1 MDDFSKSGKVE
12 FPVIGMNCGGC
23 AKKVKRH
30 LEEVDGV
37 VNADVSH
44 ESKNAVVEFDPGKT
58 DVEALKSVVTGLDYK
73 VEWPESEQAEFGV
86 YGMTCGGCSGKV
98 QKALA
103 AAEGVISA
111 DVSHEEDK
119 ATVVFDPSKTDIGAL
134 KAIAVETGYALEPKV
149 EGAETVD
156 FDVYGMTCGGCSGK
170 VKKALEAVD
179 GVISADISH
188 EEDKATIEYDP
199 AKTGPEALKAVVVET
214 GYTLEPKAKEAPA
227 SETAEFGVY
236 GMTCGHCS
244 GTVTEA
250 LEAVDGVTRADVSHE
265 EDKATVEFDPSK
277 TGIGALKAAVV
288 EAGYALEPTEEPA
301 EDPAGETAAPEIK
314 FAEGYK
320 INITGMTCSSCA
332 GRIETALNEAE
343 GIEEASVN
351 LALENATINYDPAKI
366 SAEEIKKIVADTG
379 YGAEEVKKPGAGGHA
394 TLDITGMT
402 CSSCSGRIETALN
415 AAPGVSSATVN
426 LAIENATIDFDPTV
440 TSAAALVK
448 VVEEAGYGARI
459 KDESDDDGAEE
470 KERLKKM
477 RYLLIFSALLTAP
490 LVAQM
495 ISVFL
500 NLGFHLKPWMEVVL
514 ATPVQFYVGARYYVG
529 AWHAFKAK
537 AGNMDMLVAIGTTAA
552 YFYSLWLVYTLGS
565 AAQGALYFEASTV
578 VITLVLAGKYM
589 ENSAKRSASSALRQL
604 LGLRP
609 TSATILT
616 ADGEVVTPIDQV
628 KIGDVALLR
637 PGGRVPVDGVIIE
650 GESELDEALITGE
663 SMPVLRRVGDEVIA
677 GAINGGGVLKIE
689 TTRVGE
695 DTTLAKVASMV
706 ESAQVGKAPIQKL
719 VDQISAIFVPT
730 IIVIAIV
737 TFIVWM
743 MTGASFETSIV
754 AMISVLV
761 IACPCALGLATPT
774 ALVAGT
780 GSGAKAGILIR
791 DIETL
796 ERAKTIDAV
805 VFDKTGTLTEGKPT
819 VAAIRAF
826 EGDEESLLALGA
838 AAQSGSEHPLG
849 KAIVA
854 EAEARGIT
862 PPAAKDA
869 RATAGEGIEV
879 SVDGETIRMGR
890 GRFAV
895 ADMDPAQEKLALD
908 MREGGRTVVW
918 LSKGGRAVG
927 LVAYTDPIRPE
938 AKAAVAQLHKRGVEA
953 YLMTG
958 DNAETAAKV
967 AAELGIDKVIAD
979 MRPEDKAREVKA
991 LQEGGKHVAMVG
1003 DGVNDAPAL
1012 AEATLGIA
1020 MGGGADVAIE
1030 TAGFVLMRNDPQLVA
1045 AALDV
1050 SAKTATKIK
1059 QNLFWAFAYNT
1070 VGIPVAA
1077 LGFLNPAVAGAAM
1090 AFSSVFVVTNSLL
1103 LKRWKPEVGK

>member
-1 MDDFSKSGKVE
+1 MDDFSKSSKVE

-30 LEEVDGV
+30 LEEVAGV
-37 VNADVSH
+37 ASAEVSH
-44 ESKNAVVEFDPGKT
+44 ESALAEVEYDPRQTDIDALKAVVI
-58 DVEALKSVVTGLDYK
+58 GLDYK
-73 VEWPESEQAEFGV
+73 VE
-86 YGMTCGGCSGKV
+86 K
-98 QKALA
+98 
-103 AAEGVISA
+103 
-111 DVSHEEDK
+111 
-119 ATVVFDPSKTDIGAL
+119 
-134 KAIAVETGYALEPKV
+134 
-149 EGAETVD
+149 
-156 FDVYGMTCGGCSGK
+156 
-170 VKKALEAVD
+170 
-179 GVISADISH
+179 
-188 EEDKATIEYDP
+188 
-199 AKTGPEALKAVVVET
+199 PEAESAV
-214 GYTLEPKAKEAPA
+214 
-227 SETAEFGVY
+227 FNVY

-244 GTVTEA
+244 GSVSAA
-250 LEAVDGVTRADVSHE
+250 LQAVDGVVKADVSHE
-265 EDKATVEFDPSK
+265 DDRAAVLFDPSK
-277 TGIGALKAAVV
+277 TNLEALQAAVV
-288 EAGYALEPTEEPA
+288 EAGYTLAPQAEMAEETPPT
-301 EDPAGETAAPEIK
+301 PEIK
-314 FAEGYK
+314 FAEGFK

-343 GIEEASVN
+343 GIDEASVN
-351 LALENATINYDPAKI
+351 LALENATISYDPAKI
-366 SAEEIKKIVADTG
+366 SPDEIKKIVAESG
-379 YGAEEVKKPGAGGHA
+379 YGAEDIKPASGGQA

-402 CSSCSGRIETALN
+402 CSSCAGRIEAALQ
-415 AAPGVSSATVN
+415 AATGVTSATVN
-426 LAIENATIDFDPTV
+426 LAIESATISFDPTL

-448 VVEEAGYGARI
+448 VVEEAGYGAKI
-459 KDESDDDGAEE
+459 KDQTDEDGAAEAA
-470 KERLKKM
+470 RLQKQ
-477 RYLLIFSALLTAP
+477 RNLLIFSALLTTP
-490 LVAQM
+490 LVLQM
-495 ISVFL
+495 VSTFL
-500 NLGFHLKPWMEVVL
+500 GLGFHLKPWMEIIL
-514 ATPVQFYVGARYYVG
+514 ATPVQFYVGSRYYIG
-529 AWHAFKAK
+529 AWHALKAK

-552 YFYSLWLVYTLGS
+552 FAYSLWLVYSLGD
-565 AAQGALYFEASTV
+565 AAAGELYFEASTV

-589 ENSAKRSASSALRQL
+589 ENTAKRSASSALRQL

-616 ADGEVVTPIDQV
+616 ADGEVTTPIDHV

-719 VDQISAIFVPT
+719 VDKISAIFVPT
-730 IIVIAIV
+730 IIVIAIL
-737 TFIVWM
+737 TFIAWQL
-743 MTGASFETSIV
+743 TGASFETSIV

-796 ERAKTIDAV
+796 ERAKSIDAV

-819 VAAIRAF
+819 VAEIAAF
-826 EGDEESLLALGA
+826 EGDEASLLALGA

-862 PPAAKDA
+862 PHAASNAK
-869 RATAGEGIEV
+869 ATAGEGIEV
-879 SVDGETIRMGR
+879 TVDGETIRMGR

-895 ADMDPAQEKLALD
+895 VKMDPAQEAKALE
-908 MREGGRTVVW
+908 MRAGGRTVVW
-918 LSKGGRAVG
+918 LSKAGKALG
-927 LVAYTDPIRPE
+927 LVAYVDAVRPE
-938 AKAAVAQLHKRGVEA
+938 AKAAVEQLHKRGVEA

-967 AAELGIDKVIAD
+967 AEELGIDKVIAD

-991 LQEGGKHVAMVG
+991 LQTAGKHVAMVG

-1050 SAKTATKIK
+1050 SAKTAQKIK
-1059 QNLFWAFAYNT
+1059 QNLFWAFAYNV
-1070 VGIPVAA
+1070 VGIPIAA
-1077 LGFLNPAVAGAAM
+1077 FGFLNPAVAGAAM
-1090 AFSSVFVVTNSLL
+1090 AFSSVFVVSNSLL

>member
-1 MDDFSKSGKVE
+1 MDDFRKSGKVE

-37 VNADVSH
+37 VNAEVSH
-44 ESKNAVVEFDPGKT
+44 ETSDAVVEYDPSKT
-58 DVEALKSVVTGLDYK
+58 DVDTLKAVVTGLEYK
-73 VEWPESEQAEFGV
+73 VEWPESE
-86 YGMTCGGCSGKV
+86 
-98 QKALA
+98 
-103 AAEGVISA
+103 
-111 DVSHEEDK
+111 
-119 ATVVFDPSKTDIGAL
+119 
-134 KAIAVETGYALEPKV
+134 
-149 EGAETVD
+149 
-156 FDVYGMTCGGCSGK
+156 
-170 VKKALEAVD
+170 
-179 GVISADISH
+179 
-188 EEDKATIEYDP
+188 
-199 AKTGPEALKAVVVET
+199 
-214 GYTLEPKAKEAPA
+214 
-227 SETAEFGVY
+227 TAEFDVY

-250 LEAVDGVTRADVSHE
+250 LEGIDGVAKADVSHE
-265 EDKATVEFDPSK
+265 DNKATVTFDPAK
-277 TGIGALKAAVV
+277 TDVAALKAAVV
-288 EAGYALEPTEEPA
+288 EAGYTLEPVEEVVEAAP
-301 EDPAGETAAPEIK
+301 AAPEIK
-314 FAEGYK
+314 FAEGFK

-343 GIEEASVN
+343 GIDTATVN
-351 LALENATINYDPAKI
+351 LALENATISYDPEKI
-366 SAEEIKKIVADTG
+366 SAEDIKKIVADTG
-379 YGAEEVKKPGAGGHA
+379 YGAEEVKKPGAGGQT

-402 CSSCSGRIETALN
+402 CSSCSGRIEAALN
-415 AAPGVSSATVN
+415 AAPGVTSATVN
-426 LAIENATIDFDPTV
+426 LAVETASISFDPTI
-440 TSAAALVK
+440 TTAAALVE
-448 VVEEAGYGARI
+448 VVGEAGYGATI
-459 KDESDDDGAEE
+459 KDEGSDDDSAE
-470 KERLKKM
+470 KARLKKM
-477 RYLLIFSALLTAP
+477 RYLLIFSALLTLP

-495 ISVFL
+495 VSIFL
-500 NLGFHLKPWMEVVL
+500 GLGFHLKPWMEIVL
-514 ATPVQFYVGARYYVG
+514 ATPVQFYVGSRYYIG
-529 AWHAFKAK
+529 AWHALKAK

-552 YFYSLWLVYTLGS
+552 YLYSLWLVYTLGD
-565 AAQGALYFEASTV
+565 AAQGLLYFEASTV

-616 ADGEVVTPIDQV
+616 DEGEVVKAIDHVQ
-628 KIGDVALLR
+628 IGDVALLR

-663 SMPVLRRVGDEVIA
+663 SMPVLRVVGDEVIA

-689 TTRVGE
+689 TRRVGE

-706 ESAQVGKAPIQKL
+706 EAAQVGKAPIQKL

-730 IIVIAIV
+730 IIVLAIV
-737 TFIVWM
+737 TFGVWM
-743 MTGASFETSIV
+743 AIGASFETAII

-819 VAAIRAF
+819 VAAIQAF
-826 EGDEESLLALGA
+826 EGDEDSLLALGA

-862 PPAAKDA
+862 PLAAKDA
-869 RATAGEGIEV
+869 KATAGEGIEV
-879 SVDGETIRMGR
+879 TVDGVLVRMGR

-895 ADMDPAQEKLALD
+895 TDMDPAQEKLALE
-908 MREGGRTVVW
+908 MRDGGRTVVW
-918 LSKGGRAVG
+918 LSKAGKAVG
-927 LVAYTDPIRPE
+927 LVAYTDPVRPE
-938 AKAAVAQLHKRGVEA
+938 AKAAVDQLHRRGVAA

-967 AAELGIDKVIAD
+967 ASELGIDKVIAD

-991 LQEGGKHVAMVG
+991 LQAGGKHVAMVG

-1030 TAGFVLMRNDPQLVA
+1030 TAGFVLMRNDPRLVA

-1050 SAKTATKIK
+1050 SDRTARKIK
-1059 QNLFWAFAYNT
+1059 TNLFWAFAYN
-1070 VGIPVAA
+1070 VIGIPIAA
-1077 LGFLNPAVAGAAM
+1077 FGYLDPAVAGAAM
-1090 AFSSVFVVTNSLL
+1090 AFSSVSVVSNSLL

>member
-1 MDDFSKSGKVE
+1 MDDFSKSSKVE

-30 LEEVDGV
+30 LEEVAGV
-37 VNADVSH
+37 AHAEVSH
-44 ESKNAVVEFDPGKT
+44 EAASAVVEYDPGQT
-58 DVEALKSVVTGLDYK
+58 DVDALKAVVLGLDYK
-73 VEWPESEQAEFGV
+73 VELPESETAEFGV
-86 YGMTCGGCSGKV
+86 YGMTCGHCSGKV
-98 QKALA
+98 
-103 AAEGVISA
+103 
-111 DVSHEEDK
+111 
-119 ATVVFDPSKTDIGAL
+119 T
-134 KAIAVETGYALEPKV
+134 
-149 EGAETVD
+149 
-156 FDVYGMTCGGCSGK
+156 
-170 VKKALEAVD
+170 KALEAVD
-179 GVISADISH
+179 GVIKADVSH
-188 EEDKATIEYDP
+188 EDDKATIEFDP
-199 AKTGPEALKAVVVET
+199 SKTDEAALKAVVVDT
-214 GYTLEPKAKEAPA
+214 GYALVPEADA
-227 SETAEFGVY
+227 AATETAEFGVY

-244 GTVTEA
+244 GTVTAA
-250 LEAVDGVTRADVSHE
+250 LEGVDGVVKADVSHE
-265 EDKATVEFDPSK
+265 DDKAVVEFDPAK
-277 TGIGALKAAVV
+277 TDIAALKAAVV
-288 EAGYALEPTEEPA
+288 ESGYTLEPEAKEEAP
-301 EDPAGETAAPEIK
+301 AAPEIK
-314 FAEGYK
+314 FAEGFK

-332 GRIETALNEAE
+332 GRIETALNEAD
-343 GIEEASVN
+343 GIDVASVN
-351 LALENATINYDPAKI
+351 LALENATISYDPAKI
-366 SAEEIKKIVADTG
+366 SPEDIKKIVADTG
-379 YGAEEVKKPGAGGHA
+379 YGAEELKKPGGAGQA
-394 TLDITGMT
+394 VLDITGMT

-415 AAPGVSSATVN
+415 AAAGVSDATVN
-426 LAIENATIDFDPTV
+426 LAIESATINFDPAI

-448 VVEEAGYGARI
+448 VVEEAGYGAKI
-459 KDESDDDGAEE
+459 KDESGGDDGAAE
-470 KERLKKM
+470 KARLKKQ
-477 RYLLIFSALLTAP
+477 RNLLIFSAALTTP
-490 LVAQM
+490 LVLQM
-495 ISVFL
+495 VSNLFG
-500 NLGFHLKPWMEVVL
+500 LGFHLKPWMEIAL
-514 ATPVQFYVGARYYVG
+514 ATPVQFYVGSRYYIG
-529 AWHAFKAK
+529 AWHALKAK

-552 YFYSLWLVYTLGS
+552 YFYSLWLVYSLGS
-565 AAQGALYFEASTV
+565 AAEGQLYFEASTV
-578 VITLVLAGKYM
+578 VITLILGGKYM
-589 ENSAKRSASSALRQL
+589 ENNAKRSASSALRQL

-616 ADGEVVTPIDQV
+616 DEGEVVKAIDQV

-719 VDQISAIFVPT
+719 VDRISAIFVPT
-730 IIVIAIV
+730 IIVIAIL
-737 TFIVWM
+737 TFIAWQL
-743 MTGASFETSIV
+743 TGASFETSIV

-796 ERAKTIDAV
+796 ERAKSIDAV

-819 VAAIRAF
+819 VAEIAPF
-826 EGDEESLLALGA
+826 EGDETSLLALGA
-838 AAQSGSEHPLG
+838 AVQAGSEHPLG

-854 EAEARGIT
+854 EAEARGIA
-862 PPAAKDA
+862 PLAATNA

-879 SVDGETIRMGR
+879 TVAGETIRMGR

-895 ADMDPAQEKLALD
+895 SDMDPAQEAQALK

-918 LSKGGRAVG
+918 LSKAGKAMG
-927 LVAYTDPIRPE
+927 LVAYVDPVRPE
-938 AKAAVAQLHKRGVEA
+938 AKAAVEQLHKRGVAA

-958 DNAETAAKV
+958 DNAETAEKV

-991 LQEGGKHVAMVG
+991 LQAAGKHVAMVG

-1050 SAKTATKIK
+1050 SAKTAQKIK
-1059 QNLFWAFAYNT
+1059 QNLFWAFAYNV
-1070 VGIPVAA
+1070 VGIPIAA
-1077 LGFLNPAVAGAAM
+1077 FGFLNPAVAGAAM
-1090 AFSSVFVVTNSLL
+1090 AFSSVFVVSNSLL